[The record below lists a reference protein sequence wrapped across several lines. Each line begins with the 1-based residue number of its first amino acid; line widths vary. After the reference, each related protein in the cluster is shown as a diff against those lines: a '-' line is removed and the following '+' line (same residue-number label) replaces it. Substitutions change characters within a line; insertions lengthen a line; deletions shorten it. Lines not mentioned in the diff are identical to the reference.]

1 MTHYSLRHMDLEM
14 MRRLHRKVN
23 IVVVIAKADS
33 LTAAEVKRLKT
44 RILNDLEEHQIQVR
58 TTPSLD
64 FFNDFFNL
72 GLVVSNAAVKHE
84 LVGKFPGRA

>member
-1 MTHYSLRHMDLEM
+1 M

-58 TTPSLD
+58 TIRRQSEAFFLLTEMQSKNSVNSLS
-64 FFNDFFNL
+64 
-72 GLVVSNAAVKHE
+72 GLSV
-84 LVGKFPGRA
+84 P